1 MSEIEKAI
9 KILREEYEKA
19 VKRPQVYNPIA
30 YALYH
35 TWRQFDRR
43 KEKKINALD
52 YKDESLPKSE
62 QSYILHSAEKW
73 APQGALA

>member
-1 MSEIEKAI
+1 MPEIEKAI
-9 KILREEYEKA
+9 KILREEYAKA

-43 KEKKINALD
+43 KEKKIN
-52 YKDESLPKSE
+52 E
-62 QSYILHSAEKW
+62 
-73 APQGALA
+73 